1 MDKLQIRTMNDR
13 VKVFLDCEF
22 TSLEKGAELI
32 SVAMI
37 SEHGEEL
44 YIEIEDIKSTEAH
57 KLLDQDQKEWLDKN
71 VFSNFFIA
79 EDIRVM
85 SGSYY
90 NVEKRM
96 CKHKIEDWLQNII
109 NDKKQGKV
117 EFWGDVPAYD
127 WVLLCDL
134 WGGARNLPE
143 YIHYIIRD
151 LGTYLETKGIVADTP
166 RESLLNE
173 KIHGKLH
180 NALYDARLSRSI
192 WRNLK
197 PTT

>member
-1 MDKLQIRTMNDR
+1 MIDR

-22 TSLEKGAELI
+22 TSLEKEAELI
-32 SVAMI
+32 SVALI

-44 YIEIEDIKSTEAH
+44 YIEIGDVKNTAAY
-57 KLLDQDQKEWLDKN
+57 KLLDKDQKEWLVKN

-90 NVEKRM
+90 KLEKKM
-96 CKHKIEDWLQNII
+96 CAGKIEEWLRDQVKGK
-109 NDKKQGKV
+109 NDVKV

-151 LGTYLETKGIVADTP
+151 LGTYLETKGIVADTS

-192 WRNLK
+192 WRNLNLSK
-197 PTT
+197 